1 MRYRLTPLLLFPLL
15 LLAAPGFAQTVVDPV
30 KRARIRVDPFYQ
42 AARHPDDP
50 PLVNVAPRFDKLLA
64 STKADDILRVRDE
77 IERDPGRVTPMTL
90 MVLALR
96 LYDVG
101 RRDDAVF
108 WYYAAKNRYYLLGSV
123 ADMKT
128 PALAPAAEAMNAFN
142 RLAGPIFNGYAFC
155 DVARQREIALRAAD
169 WTARHAYEVLLLPQ
183 IPARAGDRKENY
195 QKALAELL
203 AQVKRERD
211 YLAVPENV
219 GKLKAA
225 RAANDADQKFCWK

>member
-1 MRYRLTPLLLFPLL
+1 MRFRPTPLFCLLL
-15 LLAAPGFAQTVVDPV
+15 LLAVPALAQTTVDPV
-30 KRARIRVDPFYQ
+30 KRARLRVDPFYQ
-42 AARHPDDP
+42 SARHPDDP

-64 STKADDILRVRDE
+64 STNANDILRVRDE

-101 RRDDAVF
+101 QRDDAVF
-108 WYYAAKNRYYLLGSV
+108 WFYVAKNRYHLLSNV
-123 ADMKT
+123 ADMKA
-128 PALAPAAEAMNAFN
+128 PPLAPAAEAMNAFG
-142 RLAGPIFNGYAFC
+142 RLAGPILNGYAFC
-155 DVARQREIALRAAD
+155 DVDKQRETALRAAD
-169 WTARHAYEVLLLPQ
+169 WTARHPYEVLLLPQ
-183 IPARAGDRKENY
+183 IPARPGDRKENY
-195 QKALAELL
+195 QKALADLL